1 MTDISTHT
9 EEEAEQWSEGV
20 DAPCFCANRF
30 FRSGFSLRDASTSK
44 DSEPCQS
51 TRSESFFFFGSP
63 EGLTLA
69 LEASLFVLVQVF
81 WMPLGNEGI
90 RLCPG
95 KGELLVVARVS
106 FSRVCSTMLYREEGA
121 NGPWVCRRGETFR
134 PRGLRL
140 RPLVSSRG

>member
-1 MTDISTHT
+1 MLLCQPFLPQRVLPPRRLYKQRLRAMSVY
-9 EEEAEQWSEGV
+9 S
-20 DAPCFCANRF
+20 
-30 FRSGFSLRDASTSK
+30 FRV
-44 DSEPCQS
+44 
-51 TRSESFFFFGSP
+51 FFFFGSP